1 MTGVAA
7 IGLAAVGLLC
17 CLWSWS
23 AYTYLLGAKVTI
35 LPGTSCLT
43 ALQTTTAEVTCPDA
57 MWLTGTTVKQGTL
70 IDYRQSGGEF
80 EYDEIPARIV
90 GDTARTQP
98 SILTYR
104 AGLAGPVL
112 LVVAV
117 GMFVVW
123 RIGVSRKRPVNYYAY
138 R

>member
-1 MTGVAA
+1 MTGVTA

-57 MWLTGTTVKQGTL
+57 MWLTGTTVNQGTL
-70 IDYRQSGGEF
+70 IDYRQSGGAF

-90 GDTARTQP
+90 GDTARTQLP
-98 SILTYR
+98 TVGYV
-104 AGLAGPVL
+104 AGLVGPPLLVGSSVVL
-112 LVVAV
+112 L
-117 GMFVVW
+117 W
-123 RIGVSRKRPVNYYAY
+123 RLAY
-138 R
+138 RRPRILEYQASY